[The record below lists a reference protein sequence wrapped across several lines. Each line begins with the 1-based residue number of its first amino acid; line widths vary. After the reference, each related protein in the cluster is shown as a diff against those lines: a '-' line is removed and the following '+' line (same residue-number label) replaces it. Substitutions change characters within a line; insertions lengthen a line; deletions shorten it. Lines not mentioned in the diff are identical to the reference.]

1 MSGALPNTFFNLT
14 LRRDIIKYYFA
25 ELSQKELKVVKKKD
39 IEIVAAGHTCLD
51 LIPAFT
57 IEGKVDKM
65 TDVLVPGK
73 MINMGNCVVVG
84 GGPVTN
90 AGVSIR
96 RLGVKTELIGKI
108 GNDDFGKEIL
118 NWYEEHEGHF
128 KGIKMVDGESTSYTI
143 AICIPGIDR
152 FYLHHCGAND
162 TFGYDDMDFDLV
174 QRSKL
179 MLFGYPPWMKKIYE
193 NTGREL
199 TKILKKT
206 KELRTTTALDLSLP
220 DVNSYAGQVNWKAI
234 LTDWVP
240 LSDIMVPSAEEIF
253 YFLYKERFLEKKAK
267 LGPKESVLDHMTVK
281 DISTLG
287 KDLIKMGAGV
297 AMVKCGHRGLYIR
310 TADKD
315 RLKKLGAA
323 CCKDL
328 DNWANRELWF
338 PVYQEE
344 KFVGALGSG
353 DSAIAGFLSAF
364 VRQHTIESCLR
375 YANAAGSM
383 NVTVPD
389 GLTWNK
395 GFDDLTKRIKA
406 SWKTKELKI
415 DEKGW
420 KKEREFWVGPDNRGK
435 WES

>member
-1 MSGALPNTFFNLT
+1 
-14 LRRDIIKYYFA
+14 
-25 ELSQKELKVVKKKD
+25 VKNKD
-39 IEIVAAGHTCLD
+39 IEVIAAGHTCLD

-73 MINMGNCVVVG
+73 MINMGECVVVG

-96 RLGVKTELIGKI
+96 RLGVKTELIGKV
-108 GNDDFGKEIL
+108 GDDDFGKQIL
-118 NWYEEHEGHF
+118 QWYETKEGHF
-128 KGIKMVDGESTSYTI
+128 VGMEVVKGESTSYTI

-162 TFGYDDMDFDLV
+162 TFGYNDMNWDLIE
-174 QRSKL
+174 RAKL

-193 NTGREL
+193 NTGDEL

-206 KELRTTTALDLSLP
+206 KDLGTTTALDMALP
-220 DVNSYAGQVNWKAI
+220 DVNSYAGQRDWYAICKA
-234 LTDWVP
+234 WVP
-240 LSDIMVPSAEEIF
+240 LSDIMVPSAEELF
-253 YFLYKERFLEKKAK
+253 YFLYKEKFLEKKNN
-267 LGPKESVLDHMTVK
+267 LGPKETVLDNMTVAE
-281 DISTLG
+281 ISKLG
-287 KDLIKMGAGV
+287 GDLLAMGTAI
-297 AMVKCGHRGLYIR
+297 AMVKCGHRGLYVR
-310 TADKD
+310 TAGQD
-315 RLKKLGAA
+315 RLSKLGAA
-323 CCKDL
+323 GCGDPA
-328 DNWANRELWF
+328 NWADRELWF

-364 VRQHTIESCLR
+364 VRGLTIESCLR

-389 GLTWNK
+389 GLSWNK
-395 GFDDLTKRIKA
+395 GFEDLTRRID
-406 SWKTKELKI
+406 SGWKTKDMTIKET
-415 DEKGW
+415 GW
-420 KKEREFWVGPDNRGK
+420 KKEREFWAGPNNRGQ
-435 WES
+435 WEQAKGKK

>member
-1 MSGALPNTFFNLT
+1 MKHT
-14 LRRDIIKYYFA
+14 
-25 ELSQKELKVVKKKD
+25 KD

-73 MINMGNCVVVG
+73 MINMGKCVVVG

-108 GNDDFGKEIL
+108 GNDDFGKEIM

-128 KGIKMVDGESTSYTI
+128 KGIQMVDDESTSYTI

-162 TFGYDDMDFDLV
+162 TFGYDDMSFDLV
-174 QRSKL
+174 ERSKL
-179 MLFGYPPWMKKIYE
+179 MLFGYPPWMKKLYE
-193 NTGREL
+193 NTGDEL

-206 KELRTTTALDLSLP
+206 RELGTTTALDLSIP
-220 DVNSYAGQVNWKAI
+220 DVSGYGDRFDWLATLKN
-234 LTDWVP
+234 WVP
-240 LSDIMVPSAEEIF
+240 LSDIMVPSAEELF
-253 YFLYKERFLEKKAK
+253 YFLYKDKFLEKKAN
-267 LGPKESVLDHMTVK
+267 LGPKEGVLDHMSVNEV
-281 DISTLG
+281 STLG
-287 KDLIKMGAGV
+287 KDLINMGTAI
-297 AMVKCGHRGLYIR
+297 AMVKCGHRGLYVR
-310 TADKD
+310 TAGQE

-323 CCKDL
+323 GCFDL
-328 DNWANRELWF
+328 ENWANRELWH
-338 PVYQEE
+338 PVYKEE

-353 DSAIAGFLSAF
+353 DSAIAGFLAAF
-364 VRQHTIESCLR
+364 VWGHTIESCLR

-395 GFDDLTKRIKA
+395 GFDDLTKRIEA
-406 SWKTKELKI
+406 GWKTKDLKI
-415 DEKGW
+415 DEDGW
-420 KKEREFWVGPDNRGK
+420 KYEHGFWVGPDNSGK

>member
-1 MSGALPNTFFNLT
+1 MG
-14 LRRDIIKYYFA
+14 I
-25 ELSQKELKVVKKKD
+25 KKD

-57 IEGKVDKM
+57 IQGKVDKM

-73 MINMGNCVVVG
+73 MINMGECVVVG

-128 KGIKMVDGESTSYTI
+128 KGIKMIPGESTSYTI

-162 TFGYDDMDFDLV
+162 TFGFDDMDFDLV
-174 QRSKL
+174 KRSKL
-179 MLFGYPPWMKKIYE
+179 MLFGYPPWMRKIYE
-193 NTGREL
+193 NKGREL

-206 KELRTTTALDLSLP
+206 KELGTTTALDLSLP

-234 LTDWVP
+234 LKDWIP
-240 LSDIMVPSAEEIF
+240 LSDVMVPSAEEIF
-253 YFLYKERFLEKKAK
+253 YFLHKEKFLEKKAK
-267 LGPKESVLDHMTVK
+267 LGPKESVLDHLTVK
-281 DISTLG
+281 EISEVG
-287 KDLIKMGAGV
+287 SELIKMGAAI
-297 AMVKCGHRGLYIR
+297 AMVKCGHRGLYVQ
-310 TADKD
+310 TAGKT
-315 RLKKLGAA
+315 RLKELGVAA
-323 CCKDL
+323 CTDL

-364 VRQHTIESCLR
+364 VWGHTIESCLR

-395 GFDDLTKRIKA
+395 GFADLTKRIQA
-406 SWKTKELKI
+406 GWKTKDLEI
-415 DEKGW
+415 NEDGW
-420 KKEREFWVGPDNRGK
+420 KKNRDFWAGPRNSGK
-435 WES
+435 WEA

>member
-1 MSGALPNTFFNLT
+1 MA
-14 LRRDIIKYYFA
+14 D
-25 ELSQKELKVVKKKD
+25 KKN

-57 IEGKVDKM
+57 IDGKVDKL

-73 MINMGNCVVVG
+73 MINMGECVVVG

-118 NWYEEHEGHF
+118 SWYEENEGHF
-128 KGIKMVDGESTSYTI
+128 KGIKTVDGESTSYTI

-174 QRSKL
+174 KRSKL
-179 MLFGYPPWMKKIYE
+179 MLFGYPPWMSKLYE
-193 NTGREL
+193 NTGKEL

-206 KELRTTTALDLSLP
+206 KELGTTTALDLSLP
-220 DVNSYAGQVNWKAI
+220 DVNSRAGQVNWKEI
-234 LTDWVP
+234 LVDWIP
-240 LSDIMVPSAEEIF
+240 LTDIMVPSAEEIL
-253 YFLYKERFLEKKAK
+253 YFLHKEKFLEKKAK
-267 LGPKESVLDHMTVK
+267 LGPKQTVLDLMTEKEVS
-281 DISTLG
+281 DLG
-287 KDLIKMGAGV
+287 SDMLKMGAAI
-297 AMVKCGHRGLYIR
+297 AMVKCGNRGLYVR
-310 TADKD
+310 TADKN
-315 RLKKLGAA
+315 RLSKLGEAGCA
-323 CCKDL
+323 NL

-338 PVYQEE
+338 PVYEEE

-364 VRQHTIESCLR
+364 VKGNSIENCLR

-389 GLTWNK
+389 GLSWNK
-395 GFDDLTKRIKA
+395 GFEDLTKRIKA
-406 SWKTKELKI
+406 GWKTREMKVNEA
-415 DEKGW
+415 GW
-420 KKEREFWVGPDNRGK
+420 KKEHEFWAGPNNSGK
-435 WES
+435 WEL

>member
-1 MSGALPNTFFNLT
+1 MA
-14 LRRDIIKYYFA
+14 
-25 ELSQKELKVVKKKD
+25 KKKD

-57 IEGKVDKM
+57 IDGKVDKM

-108 GNDDFGKEIL
+108 GDDDFGKQIL
-118 NWYEEHEGHF
+118 QWYEEHEGHF
-128 KGIKMVDGESTSYTI
+128 KGIHMVKGESTSYTI

-162 TFGYDDMDFDLV
+162 TFVYDDMDWDIV
-174 QRSKL
+174 ERSKL
-179 MLFGYPPWMKKIYE
+179 MLFGYPPWMKKLYE
-193 NTGREL
+193 NTGAEL

-206 KELRTTTALDLSLP
+206 KDLETTTVLDLSLP
-220 DVNSYAGQVNWKAI
+220 DVSYANQFDWKAI
-234 LTDWVP
+234 MKNWVP

-253 YFLYKERFLEKKAK
+253 YFLYKDKFLDKKAK
-267 LGPKESVLDHMTVK
+267 LGPKDSVLDHMTVK

-287 KDLIKMGAGV
+287 KDLLKLGAGV

-310 TADKD
+310 TGEKD
-315 RLKKLGAA
+315 RLKKFGAA
-323 CCKDL
+323 GCKDL

-364 VRQHTIESCLR
+364 VRGLSIESCLR

-395 GFDDLTKRIKA
+395 GFDDLTRRIKA
-406 SWKTKELKI
+406 GWKTKDLKI
-415 DEKGW
+415 DEAGW
-420 KKEREFWVGPDNRGK
+420 KKEREFWVGPDNKGK
-435 WES
+435 WE

>member
-1 MSGALPNTFFNLT
+1 MATKRNL
-14 LRRDIIKYYFA
+14 
-25 ELSQKELKVVKKKD
+25 
-39 IEIVAAGHTCLD
+39 EIVAAGHTCLD

-57 IEGKVDKM
+57 IDGKVDKM

-73 MINMGNCVVVG
+73 MINMGKCVVVG

-108 GNDDFGKEIL
+108 GDDDFGKQIL
-118 NWYEEHEGHF
+118 QWYEEHEGHF
-128 KGIKMVDGESTSYTI
+128 QGIKTVKGESTSYTI

-174 QRSKL
+174 ASAKL
-179 MLFGYPPWMKKIYE
+179 MLFGYPPWMAKIYE
-193 NTGREL
+193 NTGAEL
-199 TKILKKT
+199 TRILKKT
-206 KELRTTTALDLSLP
+206 KELGTTTALDLSLP
-220 DVNSYAGQVNWKAI
+220 DVNSRAGQCDWKAI

-240 LSDIMVPSAEEIF
+240 LSDIMVPSAEEVF
-253 YFLYKERFLEKKAK
+253 YFLHKDQFLQKKAN
-267 LGPKESVLDHMTVK
+267 LGPKESVLDHMTVEE
-281 DISTLG
+281 IATLG
-287 KDLIKMGAGV
+287 CELLGMGAAI

-310 TADKD
+310 TADKA
-315 RLKKLGAA
+315 RLAKLGAA
-323 CCKDL
+323 GCADL

-338 PVYQEE
+338 PVYREE

-364 VRQHTIESCLR
+364 VFGNTIESCLR

-395 GFDDLTKRIKA
+395 GFEDLTRRIN
-406 SWKTKELKI
+406 SGWKTKDLRI
-415 DEKGW
+415 DEPGW
-420 KKEREFWVGPDNRGK
+420 KKEREFWVGPANRGK
-435 WES
+435 WESAEDRELVHSKA

>member
-1 MSGALPNTFFNLT
+1 VA
-14 LRRDIIKYYFA
+14 
-25 ELSQKELKVVKKKD
+25 KKKD

-57 IEGKVDKM
+57 IDGKVDKM

-73 MINMGNCVVVG
+73 MINMGNCIVVG

-108 GNDDFGKEIL
+108 GDDDFGKQIL
-118 NWYEEHEGHF
+118 QWYEEHEGHF
-128 KGIKMVDGESTSYTI
+128 KGIKMVKGESTSYTI

-162 TFGYDDMDFDLV
+162 TFIYDDMDWDIV
-174 QRSKL
+174 ERSKL
-179 MLFGYPPWMKKIYE
+179 MLFGYPPWMKKLYE
-193 NTGREL
+193 NTGAEL

-206 KELRTTTALDLSLP
+206 KDLGTTTVLDLSLP
-220 DVNSYAGQVNWKAI
+220 DVSYANQFDWKAI
-234 LTDWVP
+234 MKEWVP

-253 YFLYKERFLEKKAK
+253 YFLYKDKFLDKKAR

-287 KDLIKMGAGV
+287 KDLLKMGAGV

-310 TADKD
+310 TGDKNQ
-315 RLKKLGAA
+315 LKKLGAA
-323 CCKDL
+323 GCKDL
-328 DNWANRELWF
+328 DNWTNRELWF

-364 VRQHTIESCLR
+364 VRGLSIENCLR

-389 GLTWNK
+389 GLSWNK

-406 SWKTKELKI
+406 GWKTKDLKI
-415 DEKGW
+415 DEPGW
-420 KKEREFWVGPDNRGK
+420 KKEREFWVGPDNKGK

>member
-1 MSGALPNTFFNLT
+1 M
-14 LRRDIIKYYFA
+14 
-25 ELSQKELKVVKKKD
+25 EKKKD
-39 IEIVAAGHTCLD
+39 LEIVAAGHTCLD

-57 IEGKVDKM
+57 IEGEVEKM

-73 MINMGNCVVVG
+73 MINMGECVIAG

-90 AGVSIR
+90 AEVSIR
-96 RLGVKTELIGKI
+96 RLGVKTELIGKV
-108 GNDDFGKEIL
+108 GNDDFGRL
-118 NWYEEHEGHF
+118 VLDWYEKNEGHF

-162 TFGYDDMDFDLV
+162 TFGYDDMDYNLV
-174 QRSKL
+174 GRAKL
-179 MLFGYPPWMKKIYE
+179 MLFGYPPWMRKIYE
-193 NTGREL
+193 NTGAEL

-206 KELRTTTALDLSLP
+206 KELGTTTALDLSLP
-220 DVNSYAGQVNWKAI
+220 DVDSYAGQVDWKAI

-240 LSDIMVPSAEEIF
+240 LSDIMVPSAEELF
-253 YFLYKERFLEKKAK
+253 YFLYKDKFLEKRDK
-267 LGPKESVLDHMTVK
+267 LGHKETVLDQMTVK
-281 DISTLG
+281 EISTMG
-287 KDLIKMGAGV
+287 RDLIRMGAAI
-297 AMVKCGHRGLYIR
+297 AMIKCGSRGLYIY
-310 TADKD
+310 TAGQE
-315 RLKKLGAA
+315 RLKKMGAA
-323 CCKDL
+323 GCADL
-328 DNWANRELWF
+328 ENWANRELWF

-364 VRQHTIESCLR
+364 VWGHSIESCLR

-389 GLTWNK
+389 GLSWNK
-395 GFDDLTKRIKA
+395 GFDDLTRRIKA
-406 SWKTKELKI
+406 GWKTKEMKI
-415 DEKGW
+415 NEPGW

>member
-1 MSGALPNTFFNLT
+1 M
-14 LRRDIIKYYFA
+14 
-25 ELSQKELKVVKKKD
+25 EKKKNL
-39 IEIVAAGHTCLD
+39 EIVAAGHTCLD

-57 IEGKVDKM
+57 IEGEVEKM

-73 MINMGNCVVVG
+73 MINMGECVIAG

-96 RLGVKTELIGKI
+96 RLGVKTELIGKV
-108 GNDDFGKEIL
+108 GNDDFGRL
-118 NWYEEHEGHF
+118 VLDWYEKNEGHF

-162 TFGYDDMDFDLV
+162 TFGYDDMDFNLV
-174 QRSKL
+174 GRAKL
-179 MLFGYPPWMKKIYE
+179 MLFGYPPWMRKIHE
-193 NTGREL
+193 NTGAEL

-206 KELRTTTALDLSLP
+206 KELGTTTALDLSLP
-220 DVNSYAGQVNWKAI
+220 DVDSYAGQVDWKAI

-240 LSDIMVPSAEEIF
+240 LSDIMVPSAEELF
-253 YFLYKERFLEKKAK
+253 YFLYKDKFLEKRDK
-267 LGPKESVLDHMTVK
+267 LRHKETVLDQMTVK
-281 DISTLG
+281 EISTMG
-287 KDLIKMGAGV
+287 RDLIRMGAAI
-297 AMVKCGHRGLYIR
+297 AMIKCGSRGLYIY
-310 TADKD
+310 TAGQE
-315 RLKKLGAA
+315 RLKKMGAA
-323 CCKDL
+323 GCADL
-328 DNWANRELWF
+328 ENWPNRELWF

-364 VRQHTIESCLR
+364 VWGHSIESCLR

-389 GLTWNK
+389 GLSWNK
-395 GFDDLTKRIKA
+395 GFDDLTRRIKA
-406 SWKTKELKI
+406 GWKTKEMKI
-415 DEKGW
+415 NEPGW

>member
-1 MSGALPNTFFNLT
+1 MQSK
-14 LRRDIIKYYFA
+14 RD
-25 ELSQKELKVVKKKD
+25 L
-39 IEIVAAGHTCLD
+39 EIVAAGHTCLD

-57 IEGKVDKM
+57 IEGTVDKM

-73 MINMGNCVVVG
+73 MINMGECVVVG

-128 KGIKMVDGESTSYTI
+128 KGIHMVDGESTSYTI

-179 MLFGYPPWMKKIYE
+179 ALFGYPPWMRKLYT
-193 NTGREL
+193 NTGAEL

-206 KELRTTTALDLSLP
+206 KELGATTALDLSLP
-220 DVNSYAGQVNWKAI
+220 DVNSPAGQVDWKAI
-234 LTDWVP
+234 LQDWVP
-240 LSDIMVPSAEEIF
+240 RTDIMVPSAEEIF
-253 YFLYKERFLEKKAK
+253 YFLYKDKFLEKKAK
-267 LGPKESVLDHMTVK
+267 LGAKESVLDHMTVK
-281 DISTLG
+281 EISTLG
-287 KDLIKMGAGV
+287 SDLIEMGTAI
-297 AMVKCGHRGLYIR
+297 AMVKCGHRGLYVR
-310 TADKD
+310 TAGQE

-323 CCKDL
+323 GCSDL
-328 DNWANRELWF
+328 ENWANRELWF

-364 VRQHTIESCLR
+364 VWDYSIESCLR

-395 GFDDLTKRIKA
+395 GFDDLTRRIKA
-406 SWKTKELKI
+406 GWKTKELKV
-415 DEKGW
+415 DETGW
-420 KKEREFWVGPDNRGK
+420 KFERGFWVGPNNHGK

>member
-1 MSGALPNTFFNLT
+1 MESKAVNKKNL
-14 LRRDIIKYYFA
+14 
-25 ELSQKELKVVKKKD
+25 
-39 IEIVAAGHTCLD
+39 EIVAAGHTCLD

-108 GNDDFGKEIL
+108 GDDDFGKQIL
-118 NWYEEHEGHF
+118 QWYEEHEGHF
-128 KGIKMVDGESTSYTI
+128 KGMHVVKGESTSYTV

-174 QRSKL
+174 RRSKL
-179 MLFGYPPWMKKIYE
+179 MLFGYPPWMKKIYD
-193 NTGREL
+193 NTGAEL

-206 KELRTTTALDLSLP
+206 KELGTTTALDMSLP
-220 DVNSYAGQVNWKAI
+220 DVNSPAGKVDWKAI
-234 LTDWVP
+234 LKAWVP
-240 LSDIMVPSAEEIF
+240 LSDIMVPSAEEVF
-253 YFLYKERFLEKKAK
+253 YFLYKEKFLEKKAK
-267 LGPKESVLDHMTVK
+267 LGPKESVLDHMTVGE
-281 DISTLG
+281 ISTLG
-287 KDLIKMGAGV
+287 GDLLKLGTAI

-323 CCKDL
+323 GCSNP

-364 VRQHTIESCLR
+364 VRGLTIESCLR

-389 GLTWNK
+389 GLSWNK
-395 GFDDLTKRIKA
+395 GFDDLTRRIKA
-406 SWKTKELKI
+406 GWKTKDLKI
-415 DEKGW
+415 DEQGW
-420 KKEREFWVGPDNRGK
+420 KKEREFWAGPNNRGK
-435 WES
+435 WE

>member
-1 MSGALPNTFFNLT
+1 M
-14 LRRDIIKYYFA
+14 
-25 ELSQKELKVVKKKD
+25 EKKKD
-39 IEIVAAGHTCLD
+39 LEIVAAGHTCLD

-57 IEGKVDKM
+57 IEGEVEKM

-73 MINMGNCVVVG
+73 MINMGECVIAG

-96 RLGVKTELIGKI
+96 RLGVKTELIGKV
-108 GNDDFGKEIL
+108 GNDDFGRL
-118 NWYEEHEGHF
+118 VLDWYEKNEGHF

-162 TFGYDDMDFDLV
+162 TFGYDDMDYNLV
-174 QRSKL
+174 GRAKL
-179 MLFGYPPWMKKIYE
+179 MLFGYPPWMRKIYE
-193 NTGREL
+193 NTGAEL

-206 KELRTTTALDLSLP
+206 KELGTTTALDLSLP
-220 DVNSYAGQVNWKAI
+220 DVDSYAGQVDWKAI

-240 LSDIMVPSAEEIF
+240 LSDIMVPSAEELF
-253 YFLYKERFLEKKAK
+253 YFLYKDKFLEKRDK
-267 LGPKESVLDHMTVK
+267 LGHKETVLDQMTVK
-281 DISTLG
+281 EISTMG
-287 KDLIKMGAGV
+287 RDLIRMGAAI
-297 AMVKCGHRGLYIR
+297 AMIKCGSRGLYIY
-310 TADKD
+310 TAGQE
-315 RLKKLGAA
+315 RLKKMGAA
-323 CCKDL
+323 GCADL
-328 DNWANRELWF
+328 ENWANRELWF

-364 VRQHTIESCLR
+364 VWGHSIESCLR

-389 GLTWNK
+389 GLSWNK
-395 GFDDLTKRIKA
+395 GFDDLTRRIKA
-406 SWKTKELKI
+406 GWKTKEMKI
-415 DEKGW
+415 NEPGW

>member
-1 MSGALPNTFFNLT
+1 MANN
-14 LRRDIIKYYFA
+14 D
-25 ELSQKELKVVKKKD
+25 KD
-39 IEIVAAGHTCLD
+39 IEIIAAGHTCLD

-57 IEGKVDKM
+57 IENKVDKL

-73 MINMGNCVVVG
+73 MINMGKCVVVG

-108 GNDDFGKEIL
+108 GNDDFGRQIL
-118 NWYEEHEGHF
+118 DWYEKHEGHF
-128 KGIKMVDGESTSYTI
+128 QGIKSVDGESTSYTI

-174 QRSKL
+174 KRSKL
-179 MLFGYPPWMKKIYE
+179 MLFGYPPWMSRLYE
-193 NTGREL
+193 NTGKEL
-199 TKILKKT
+199 TKILKKA
-206 KELRTTTALDLSLP
+206 KELGTTTALDLSIP
-220 DVNSYAGQVNWKAI
+220 DVNSPAGQVDWKAI
-234 LTDWVP
+234 LKDWVP
-240 LSDIMVPSAEEIF
+240 LSDIMVPSAEELFFFF
-253 YFLYKERFLEKKAK
+253 YKDRFLEKKAK
-267 LGPKESVLDHMTVK
+267 LGPKESVLDHMSVK
-281 DISTLG
+281 EISVMG
-287 KDLIKMGAGV
+287 KDMIDLGTAI
-297 AMVKCGHRGLYIR
+297 AMVKCGHRGLYVR
-310 TADKD
+310 TAGAD

-323 CCKDL
+323 GCADIE
-328 DNWANRELWF
+328 NWANRELWF
-338 PVYQEE
+338 PVYEEE

-364 VRQHTIESCLR
+364 IRSNSVENCLR

-389 GLTWNK
+389 GLSWNK
-395 GFDDLTKRIKA
+395 GYDDLTRRIKA
-406 SWKTKELKI
+406 GWKTKELKI
-415 DEKGW
+415 DEAGW
-420 KKEREFWVGPDNRGK
+420 KKEHEFWIGPDNHGK

>member
-1 MSGALPNTFFNLT
+1 MKS
-14 LRRDIIKYYFA
+14 
-25 ELSQKELKVVKKKD
+25 KKD
-39 IEIVAAGHTCLD
+39 IEIVSAGHTCLD

-73 MINMGNCVVVG
+73 MINMGECVVVG

-118 NWYEEHEGHF
+118 SWYEEHEGHF

-174 QRSKL
+174 QRAKL
-179 MLFGYPPWMKKIYE
+179 MLFGYPPWMRKLYE

-206 KELRTTTALDLSLP
+206 KELGATTVLDLSLP
-220 DVNSYAGQVNWKAI
+220 DVNSPAGQVDWLAI
-234 LTDWVP
+234 LKDWVP

-253 YFLYKERFLEKKAK
+253 YFLYKEKFLEKK
-267 LGPKESVLDHMTVK
+267 
-281 DISTLG
+281 G
-287 KDLIKMGAGV
+287 KTRPQG
-297 AMVKCGHRGLYIR
+297 
-310 TADKD
+310 
-315 RLKKLGAA
+315 
-323 CCKDL
+323 
-328 DNWANRELWF
+328 
-338 PVYQEE
+338 
-344 KFVGALGSG
+344 
-353 DSAIAGFLSAF
+353 
-364 VRQHTIESCLR
+364 
-375 YANAAGSM
+375 
-383 NVTVPD
+383 
-389 GLTWNK
+389 
-395 GFDDLTKRIKA
+395 
-406 SWKTKELKI
+406 
-415 DEKGW
+415 
-420 KKEREFWVGPDNRGK
+420 ERA
-435 WES
+435 

>member
-1 MSGALPNTFFNLT
+1 MESN
-14 LRRDIIKYYFA
+14 R
-25 ELSQKELKVVKKKD
+25 D
-39 IEIVAAGHTCLD
+39 IEIVAAGHICLD

-57 IEGKVDKM
+57 MEGTVDKM

-73 MINMGNCVVVG
+73 MINMGKCVVVG

-96 RLGVKTELIGKI
+96 RLGVRTELIGKI

-128 KGIKMVDGESTSYTI
+128 TGIHTVDGESTSYTI

-162 TFGYDDMDFDLV
+162 TFGYDDMSFDLV
-174 QRSKL
+174 KRSKL
-179 MLFGYPPWMKKIYE
+179 MLFGYPPWMRKLYE
-193 NTGREL
+193 HTGDEL
-199 TKILKKT
+199 TKILKKA
-206 KELRTTTALDLSLP
+206 KELGTTTALDLSIP
-220 DVNSYAGQVNWKAI
+220 DVSGYGDKIDWLAI
-234 LTDWVP
+234 LGNWVP
-240 LSDIMVPSAEEIF
+240 LSDIMVPSAEELF
-253 YFLYKERFLEKKAK
+253 YFLYKDRFLEKKAN
-267 LGPKESVLDHMTVK
+267 LGPKEGVLDRMTVHEV
-281 DISTLG
+281 STLG
-287 KDLIKMGAGV
+287 NDLIDMGTAI
-297 AMVKCGHRGLYIR
+297 AMVKCGHRGLYVR
-310 TADKD
+310 TAGRD

-323 CCKDL
+323 GCSDL
-328 DNWANRELWF
+328 DNWAHRELWF

-344 KFVGALGSG
+344 RFVGALGSG

-364 VRQHTIESCLR
+364 VWGHTIESCLR

-395 GFDDLTKRIKA
+395 GFADLTKRIEA
-406 SWKTKELKI
+406 GWKTKDLNV
-415 DEKGW
+415 DAPGW
-420 KKEREFWVGPDNRGK
+420 KRERGFWVGPHNRGK

>member
-1 MSGALPNTFFNLT
+1 MAN
-14 LRRDIIKYYFA
+14 
-25 ELSQKELKVVKKKD
+25 KKD

-57 IEGKVDKM
+57 IEEEVDNL

-73 MINMGNCVVVG
+73 MINMGKCVVG

-96 RLGVKTELIGKI
+96 RLGVKTELIGKV

-162 TFGYDDMDFDLV
+162 TFCYSDMDFDLV

-179 MLFGYPPWMKKIYE
+179 MLFGYPPWMRKLYE
-193 NTGREL
+193 NTGAEL
-199 TKILKKT
+199 TRILKKT
-206 KELRTTTALDLSLP
+206 KELGTTTALDLSLP
-220 DVNSYAGQVNWKAI
+220 DVNSPAGQVNWLAI
-234 LTDWVP
+234 LKDWIP
-240 LSDIMVPSAEEIF
+240 LTDIMVPSAEEIF
-253 YFLYKERFLEKKAK
+253 YFLYKEKFLEKKAN
-267 LGPKESVLDHMTVK
+267 LGPKEGVLDHMTVK
-281 DISTLG
+281 EISNVG
-287 KDLIKMGAGV
+287 SDLIEMGTAI
-297 AMVKCGHRGLYIR
+297 AMVKCGHRGLYVR
-310 TADKD
+310 TAEQD
-315 RLKKLGAA
+315 RLKKLGSAGCA
-323 CCKDL
+323 DIE
-328 DNWANRELWF
+328 NWANRELWF

-364 VRQHTIESCLR
+364 VWGHTIESSLR

-395 GFDDLTKRIKA
+395 GFDDLTRRIE
-406 SWKTKELKI
+406 SGWKTKDLKI
-415 DEKGW
+415 DEVGW
-420 KKEREFWVGPDNRGK
+420 KYERGFWVGPNNRGK

>member
-1 MSGALPNTFFNLT
+1 M
-14 LRRDIIKYYFA
+14 
-25 ELSQKELKVVKKKD
+25 KKD

-57 IEGKVDKM
+57 IDGKVDKM

-73 MINMGNCVVVG
+73 MINMGDCVVVG

-96 RLGVKTELIGKI
+96 RLGVKTELIGKV
-108 GNDDFGKEIL
+108 GDDDFGSQIIQ
-118 NWYEEHEGHF
+118 WYEEHEGHF
-128 KGIKMVDGESTSYTI
+128 KGIHQVKGESTSYTI

-162 TFGYDDMDFDLV
+162 TFVYDDMDWDLV
-174 QRSKL
+174 GGAKL

-193 NTGREL
+193 NTGAEL

-206 KELRTTTALDLSLP
+206 KELNTTTALDLSLP
-220 DVNSYAGQVNWKAI
+220 DVNSYAGQQDWKAI
-234 LTDWVP
+234 LTDWIP

-253 YFLYKERFLEKKAK
+253 YFLYKERFLDKKAK

-281 DISTLG
+281 EISDLG
-287 KDLIKMGAGV
+287 SDMLKMGTGV
-297 AMVKCGHRGLYIR
+297 AMVKCGHRGLYVR
-310 TADKD
+310 TGEKD
-315 RLKKLGAA
+315 RLEKFGAA
-323 CCKDL
+323 GCKNL

-338 PVYQEE
+338 PVYEEE

-364 VRQHTIESCLR
+364 VREMSIESCLR

-395 GFDDLTKRIKA
+395 GFEDLTKRIEA
-406 SWKTKELKI
+406 GWKTKELKI
-415 DEKGW
+415 DEAGW
-420 KKEREFWVGPDNRGK
+420 KKENEFWVGPNNTGQ
-435 WES
+435 WE

>member
-1 MSGALPNTFFNLT
+1 MEN
-14 LRRDIIKYYFA
+14 
-25 ELSQKELKVVKKKD
+25 KKD

-73 MINMGNCVVVG
+73 MINMGPCVVVG

-108 GNDDFGKEIL
+108 GNDDFGKQIL
-118 NWYEEHEGHF
+118 AWYEEHEGHF

-179 MLFGYPPWMKKIYE
+179 MLFGYPPWMKKLYS
-193 NTGREL
+193 NTGAEL
-199 TKILKKT
+199 TRILKKT
-206 KELRTTTALDLSLP
+206 KELKSTTALDLSIP
-220 DVNSYAGQVNWKAI
+220 DVNSEAGQADWKAI
-234 LTDWVP
+234 LNDWVP
-240 LSDIMVPSAEEIF
+240 LTDIMVPSAEEMF
-253 YFLYKERFLEKKAK
+253 FFLHKDEFLAKKSQLK
-267 LGPKESVLDHMTVK
+267 DKQCVLDLMSVEN
-281 DISTLG
+281 ISTLASEMI
-287 KDLIKMGAGV
+287 DMGTGI
-297 AMVKCGHRGLYIR
+297 AMVKCGVRGLYVR
-310 TADKD
+310 TAGKD
-315 RLKKLGAA
+315 RLKEFGDAGCA
-323 CCKDL
+323 DI
-328 DNWANRELWF
+328 DNWADRELWF
-338 PVYQEE
+338 PVYEE
-344 KFVGALGSG
+344 DSFVGALGSG

-364 VRQHTIESCLR
+364 IRSMSLESCLR

-389 GLTWNK
+389 GLTWNR
-395 GFDDLTKRIKA
+395 GFDYLTKRIEDG
-406 SWKTKELKI
+406 WETKPMTI
-415 DEKGW
+415 NDKGW
-420 KKEREFWVGPDNRGK
+420 KYERDFWVGPGNKGK

>member
-1 MSGALPNTFFNLT
+1 MA
-14 LRRDIIKYYFA
+14 K
-25 ELSQKELKVVKKKD
+25 QKDL
-39 IEIVAAGHTCLD
+39 EIVAAGHTCLD

-73 MINMGNCVVVG
+73 MINMGKCVVVG

-108 GNDDFGKEIL
+108 GDDDFGQQIL
-118 NWYEEHEGHF
+118 RWYEEHEGHF
-128 KGIKMVDGESTSYTI
+128 KGIKMVKGESTSYTI

-162 TFGYDDMDFDLV
+162 TFAYDDMSFDIV
-174 QRSKL
+174 ERSKL
-179 MLFGYPPWMKKIYE
+179 MLFGYPPWMEKLYE
-193 NTGREL
+193 NTGAEL
-199 TKILKKT
+199 TRILKKT
-206 KELRTTTALDLSLP
+206 RELGTTIALDLSIP
-220 DVNSYAGQVNWKAI
+220 DVSGYGDKIDWLAI
-234 LTDWVP
+234 LKNWVP
-240 LSDIMVPSAEEIF
+240 LSDIMVPSAEELF
-253 YFLYKERFLEKKAK
+253 YFLYKNQFLEKKAK
-267 LGPKESVLDHMTVK
+267 LGPKEGVLDHITVEEV
-281 DISTLG
+281 SRMG
-287 KDLIKMGAGV
+287 NDLLEMGAGI
-297 AMVKCGHRGLYIR
+297 AMVKCGHRGLYVR
-310 TADKD
+310 TAGQE
-315 RLKKLGAA
+315 RLAKFGAA
-323 CCKDL
+323 GCL
-328 DNWANRELWF
+328 DMENWANRELWF
-338 PVYQEE
+338 PVYEEE

-364 VRQHTIESCLR
+364 VWNHSIESCLR

-395 GFDDLTKRIKA
+395 GFDDLTKRIA
-406 SWKTKELKI
+406 AGWKTKALDI
-415 DEKGW
+415 DKAGW
-420 KKEREFWVGPDNRGK
+420 KYEHGFWVGPNNLGK

>member
-1 MSGALPNTFFNLT
+1 MTN
-14 LRRDIIKYYFA
+14 
-25 ELSQKELKVVKKKD
+25 EKD
-39 IEIVAAGHTCLD
+39 LEIVAAGHTCLD

-57 IEGKVDKM
+57 IEGTVDKM

-73 MINMGNCVVVG
+73 MINMGKCVVVG

-108 GNDDFGKEIL
+108 GDDDFGKQIL
-118 NWYEEHEGHF
+118 RWYEEHEGHF
-128 KGIKMVDGESTSYTI
+128 KGIKMVEGESTSYTI

-162 TFGYDDMDFDLV
+162 TFGYDDMDFDIV
-174 QRSKL
+174 TRSKL
-179 MLFGYPPWMKKIYE
+179 MLFGYPPWMNKLYS
-193 NTGREL
+193 NTGAEL
-199 TKILKKT
+199 TKILEKT
-206 KELRTTTALDLSLP
+206 RELGTTIALDLSLP
-220 DVNSYAGQVNWKAI
+220 DVDGYGDNIDWFAIVENWI
-234 LTDWVP
+234 P

-253 YFLYKERFLEKKAK
+253 YFLYKDKFLEKRRNLKAK
-267 LGPKESVLDHMTVK
+267 ETVLDNMSVEE
-281 DISTLG
+281 ISRIG
-287 KDLIKMGAGV
+287 KDLIEMGTGV
-297 AMVKCGHRGLYIR
+297 AMVKCGNRGLYVR
-310 TADKD
+310 TASAD
-315 RLKKLGAA
+315 RLRKFGAA
-323 CCKDL
+323 GCSDL
-328 DNWANRELWF
+328 DNWANRELWL
-338 PVYQEE
+338 PVYEEE

-364 VRQHTIESCLR
+364 VWGHSVESCLR

-395 GFDDLTKRIKA
+395 GFDDLTRRIEA
-406 SWKTKELKI
+406 GWKTKEMQI
-415 DEKGW
+415 NENGW
-420 KKEREFWVGPDNRGK
+420 KLKNGFWVGPDNSGK

>member
-1 MSGALPNTFFNLT
+1 MENE
-14 LRRDIIKYYFA
+14 R
-25 ELSQKELKVVKKKD
+25 D

-57 IEGKVDKM
+57 IEGNVDKI

-73 MINMGNCVVVG
+73 MINMGECVVVG

-108 GNDDFGKEIL
+108 GDDDFGREIL
-118 NWYEEHEGHF
+118 CWYEEHEGHF
-128 KGIKMVDGESTSYTI
+128 KGIKMVKGESTSYTI

-174 QRSKL
+174 KRSKL
-179 MLFGYPPWMKKIYE
+179 MLFGYPPWMRKLYE
-193 NTGREL
+193 NTGSEL
-199 TKILKKT
+199 TKILKKSR
-206 KELRTTTALDLSLP
+206 ELGVTNALDLSLP
-220 DVNSYAGQVNWKAI
+220 DVDSYAGQIDWKAI
-234 LTDWVP
+234 LKDWVP

-253 YFLYKERFLEKKAK
+253 YFLHKEKFLEKKAK
-267 LGPKESVLDHMTVK
+267 LGSKDSVLDHLTVK
-281 DISTLG
+281 EISDVG
-287 KDLIKMGAGV
+287 SDLIKMGAAI
-297 AMVKCGHRGLYIR
+297 AMIKCGHRGLYVQ
-310 TADKD
+310 TAGKA
-315 RLKKLGAA
+315 RLKDLGTAG
-323 CCKDL
+323 CSDL
-328 DNWANRELWF
+328 DNWADRELWF

-364 VRQHTIESCLR
+364 VWHHTIESCLR

-395 GFDDLTKRIKA
+395 GFADLTERIV
-406 SWKTKELKI
+406 SGWKTKDLEI
-415 DEKGW
+415 NEDGW
-420 KKEREFWVGPDNRGK
+420 KKNCGFWVGPHNSGK
-435 WES
+435 WESPSKIK